1 MQNLITQLEGVPLSG
16 EDLVMMAT
24 KMGNP
29 HVRFYLYAEL
39 ENIRSVDQLLGDSN
53 TAFIL
58 FDIKSD
64 QGIEPVGHWAN
75 VMKND
80 HGIMYYDPYGLSLG
94 QDLNITGEP
103 PYLTNILSG
112 HNIDMNP
119 FRDQKFKDELNT
131 CGRHCAV
138 RSVFWFLTNPGYQA
152 EVIAPLRK
160 GMFVRDPDVLVS
172 LMTAFL
178 DDSDKAVKAFFVN
191 PKMRPPATLI
201 PPM

>member
-1 MQNLITQLEGVPLSG
+1 MQNLVTQLEGVPLTG

-24 KMGNP
+24 KMGNAN
-29 HVRFYLYAEL
+29 VKFYLYAEL
-39 ENIRSVDQLLGDSN
+39 ENIRSVEQLLGDSN

-58 FDIKSD
+58 FDIRSE
-64 QGIEPVGHWAN
+64 QGIDPVGHWAN

-80 HGIMYYDPYGLSLG
+80 HGIIYYDPYGLSLG
-94 QDLNITGEP
+94 QDLEITGEP
-103 PYLTNILSG
+103 AYLNNILSG
-112 HNIDMNP
+112 MSVDMNA

-138 RSVFWFLTNPGYQA
+138 RSVFWFLTNPEYQS

-160 GMFVRDPDVLVS
+160 GMFVRDPDVFVS

-191 PKMRPPATLI
+191 PKLRPAMSLM